1 MQRSTAH
8 YSYRLMCQ
16 RYLQDLELYET
27 EKPYWCFLPPKKG
40 FDPDKQR
47 VDNLEFEGHNV
58 AISDIRGLAGDVS
71 LENYGF
77 QVLSHDTEIS
87 AFTSA
92 DAVEAYK
99 RETEQLLIEALGA
112 IHVKCYDLRLRKNI
126 VYQRTEFDLNNPL
139 HTEGPARGAHNGE
152 GRFVV
157 RPDSRHVN
165 NIYQI

>member
-1 MQRSTAH
+1 
-8 YSYRLMCQ
+8 MCQ

-58 AISDIRGLAGDVS
+58 AISDIRDLAGDVS

-157 RPDSRHVN
+157 RPHSRHVN